1 MILDYQ
7 GIKIHSVELIEEVE
21 EVVKPEATLLQ
32 ILNIYNEDDLDQS
45 LVQLFSE
52 ESILK
57 HHKKHHNKKHKHHH
71 KKHHHH
77 KKEKFIDD

>member
-7 GIKIHSVELIEEVE
+7 GIKIHSIELIEEVE

-45 LVQLFSE
+45 LLQLFSE
-52 ESILK
+52 ESV
-57 HHKKHHNKKHKHHH
+57 
-71 KKHHHH
+71 
-77 KKEKFIDD
+77 

>member
-1 MILDYQ
+1 MKVSSNLSAKTNNTANNHLKQMILDYQ

-52 ESILK
+52 ESI
-57 HHKKHHNKKHKHHH
+57 
-71 KKHHHH
+71 
-77 KKEKFIDD
+77 